1 MNDLLWHP
9 VIPLP
14 LLLLAAA
21 LAAVGIGW
29 SLRRGVRSTRLVL
42 GLGILRALML
52 AALILMLLQPQMR
65 REEVTVLRPQL
76 AVLVDSSQSMIDPVD
91 DHQPRRAER
100 VKEWFRSQSIAEA
113 KKDFDLRIFSFDRT
127 LNEQSQPIEN
137 LKFDGASSNVV
148 DAVNQAVERFRGQPL
163 AGVLLLSDGLD
174 TSRISNSSNAPSD
187 GAAVSSGVPVYAFE
201 LEHPFAKK
209 QREKRISLASVDY
222 PPRVVAGWDTE
233 IRVTLTG
240 YGVAGQ
246 TTAIELWRDGQKQ
259 AETHAAFNEDE
270 QTRTAAFAI
279 AHDRPGAVQYEI
291 RVNDPAA
298 DKEARSYPF
307 IIQVMEPGN
316 RVLYVQNTL
325 GFDFKF
331 LRKAIL
337 ADRNL
342 QLSAF
347 VRWADG
353 RLASLGDDGAR
364 PGSADFTPKSL
375 ANCAVVILGDLPA
388 DALSTENCAAIRD
401 FVDHGG
407 GLILLGGPNSFA
419 VGGLARTPLA
429 ALLPITLPAPYHE
442 GNFPVRITETGLHH
456 PVFGPLFAQVT
467 NFPPLLTCNETTGVT
482 PTAEV
487 LMQTVAG
494 GASHPLV
501 VSSRF
506 GQGRVVVVLTDTM
519 WRWRLAARGWS
530 SELSPHDTF
539 WTQLMDWLI
548 PKEQE
553 KQNSSRIE
561 LFTERTNYSFG
572 ERPEIRAIIRTPT
585 PGAKLPATLPLQIRT
600 PDGKVFDY
608 TLEPGAFKTQSGK
621 PVSGYHVEVE
631 PNVPGFFKAKCSVKL
646 EGAEVSGETRFIVSR
661 PATEITG
668 KPVDREFLTRLAE
681 STGGKFYPMGGWDRW
696 RADLHYP
703 EQHFS
708 RLQVFDLWNH
718 PALLGFLMTL
728 LIADWITRKIW
739 NLP

>member
-1 MNDLLWHP
+1 MSDLIWHP
-9 VIPLP
+9 VIPWP

-21 LAAVGIGW
+21 MAAAGIGW
-29 SLRRGVRSTRLVL
+29 SLRRGVRSTKLAVT
-42 GLGILRALML
+42 LGILRALML
-52 AALILMLLQPQMR
+52 AALLLMLLQPQMR

-76 AVLVDSSQSMIDPVD
+76 AVLVDTSESMMDPVD
-91 DHQPRRAER
+91 EHQPRRAER
-100 VKEWFRSQSIAEA
+100 VKDWFRKQSIAEV
-113 KKDFDLRIFSFDRT
+113 KKNFDIRLFSFDRT
-127 LNEQSQPIEN
+127 MNEQSQAVEKLSYN
-137 LKFDGASSNVV
+137 GASSNVV

-163 AGVLLLSDGLD
+163 AAVLLLSDGLD
-174 TSRISNSSNAPSD
+174 TS
-187 GAAVSSGVPVYAFE
+187 GATGGPADSSGVPVDTFE
-201 LEHPFAKK
+201 LEHPFAKR
-209 QREKRISLASVDY
+209 QREKRIALASVDY

-240 YGVAGQ
+240 YGMSGQ
-246 TTAIELWRDGQKQ
+246 TTTIELWRDGQKQ

-279 AHDRPGAVQYEI
+279 AHDRPGAVQYEV

-337 ADRNL
+337 ADPNL

-353 RLASLGDDGAR
+353 RLASLNDNGAQ

-375 ANCAVVILGDLPA
+375 ANCAVVILGDLPP
-388 DALSTENCAAIRD
+388 DALSTENCIAIRD
-401 FVDHGG
+401 FVDRGG

-419 VGGLARTPLA
+419 MGGLARTPLA
-429 ALLPITLPAPYHE
+429 PLLPVTVPAPYHE
-442 GNFPVRITETGLHH
+442 GKFPVQITETGLHH

-467 NFPPLLTCNETTGVT
+467 NFPPLLTCNETTDVT

-487 LMQTVAG
+487 LMQTVSG
-494 GASHPLV
+494 GVSHPLV

-530 SELSPHDTF
+530 SERSPHDTF

-548 PKEQE
+548 PKEQHKE
-553 KQNSSRIE
+553 NSSRIE

-572 ERPEIRAIIRTPT
+572 ERPEIRAIVRTPT
-585 PGAKLPATLPLQIRT
+585 SAVKLPATLPLEVRT

-608 TLEPGAFKTQSGK
+608 TLEPSTFQTQSGE
-621 PVSGYHVEVE
+621 PVHGYRVDVD
-631 PNVPGFFKAKCSVKL
+631 PNVPGSFKAKCSAMI
-646 EGAEVSGETRFIVSR
+646 EGGEVSGETHFIVSR
-661 PATEITG
+661 PVTEITG
-668 KPVDREFLTRLAE
+668 KPIDRDFLTRLAE
-681 STGGKFYPMGGWDRW
+681 GTGGKFYTIDGWDRW
-696 RADLHYP
+696 LGDLHFP

-708 RLQVFDLWNH
+708 RVQVVDLWNH
-718 PALLGFLMTL
+718 PVLLGFLMAL
-728 LIADWITRKIW
+728 LSADWIIRKLW